1 MARYAFK
8 AGEEWAMKLSRLSA
22 NQREVA
28 GKAIYAGAKVVADK
42 IKSNIES
49 LPEESFRYLHNG
61 DKFSGVPKEQKKD
74 LKESFGVARIDVDAN
89 GDYNTKLGFDGYG
102 SQPSKKYPQGL
113 PNQLLARAIE
123 SGSSVREK
131 HPFVR
136 PAVTATKKTA
146 QAEMARVVDEEI
158 KKNMK

>member
-8 AGEEWAMKLSRLSA
+8 AGDEWALKLSRLA
-22 NQREVA
+22 TNQKQVA

-42 IKSNIES
+42 IKSNVNT
-49 LPEESFRYLHNG
+49 LPEESFRYLRDG
-61 DKFSGVPKEQKKD
+61 DKFSGVPDEQKKD
-74 LKESFGVARIDVDAN
+74 LADSFGIASIDVDKN

-102 SQPSKKYPQGL
+102 RRPSDKYPKGL

-123 SGSSVREK
+123 SGSSVRRK

-136 PAVTATKKTA
+136 PAVTATKRAA
-146 QAEMARVVDEEI
+146 QAEMGRVIDEES
-158 KKNMK
+158 KKIMK